1 MTKSTDYSKNSAF
14 FLLIIGLT
22 SVDIAL
28 DFRSGVHIKHL
39 LVEFVV
45 LFVSLLA
52 FNFYLDRLK
61 TNQVKVKGQIDGA
74 NENVKKSLLQLES
87 LKDELSHFK
96 NQFKDEID
104 QQFIV
109 WKFSKAEAEVALLL
123 LKGLTLKE
131 IAETRK
137 SNEKTVR
144 AQCSSVYKKSALK
157 GRHQLSS
164 YFLDFIF

>member
-1 MTKSTDYSKNSAF
+1 MTNSTNYSKNSAF
-14 FLLIIGLT
+14 FLLIFGLT
-22 SVDIAL
+22 LADVVL
-28 DFRSGVHIKHL
+28 DFRSGVSIKHL
-39 LVEFVV
+39 LVEFIV

-61 TNQVKVKGQIDGA
+61 VNQSKVKNQIDRANEQVKNSMI
-74 NENVKKSLLQLES
+74 QLEG
-87 LKDELSHFK
+87 LKHELSHFK

-104 QQFIV
+104 QQFSD
-109 WKFSKAEAEVALLL
+109 WKFSRAEAEVSLLL
-123 LKGLTLKE
+123 LKGLSLKE
-131 IAETRK
+131 IADTRG

-144 AQCSSVYKKSALK
+144 AQCTSIYKKSNLS